1 MPLSIGQI
9 KKYLKQ
15 LQASRDQYIYYLG
28 TQAYQALKD
37 ETLSKDTLAETCTAL
52 DGIHTQ
58 IAEWEQNLVQ
68 AEAEK
73 AQAKRPTC
81 PYCGA
86 NVVKGAAFCPV
97 CGNSLFPAQEQAC
110 APASAMAAGTCP
122 TCGCVLT
129 ADAAFCPKCGAAVQ
143 PPAVVASATALQAPV
158 AAAPR
163 APAPPASEVAAPEVP
178 VAPPVAPA
186 AADAAAQVT
195 CQDCGSVYEDLSI
208 AFCPNCGSKIF

>member
-15 LQASRDQYIYYLG
+15 LQVSRDQYIYYLG
-28 TQAYQALKD
+28 TQAYQAVKD
-37 ETLSKDTLAETCTAL
+37 GTLSKEALADTCATL
-52 DGIHTQ
+52 DGIQTQ
-58 IAEWEQNLVQ
+58 IAEWEQNLAL

-97 CGNSLFPAQEQAC
+97 CGNSLLPAQEQAGT
-110 APASAMAAGTCP
+110 PAVGMAVGTCP

-129 ADAAFCPKCGAAVQ
+129 ADAAFCPKCGTAVQ
-143 PPAVVASATALQAPV
+143 PPA
-158 AAAPR
+158 AA
-163 APAPPASEVAAPEVP
+163 
-178 VAPPVAPA
+178 APA
-186 AADAAAQVT
+186 AAPAPAPQAPAATPGAPATAPAAPEAPESPAQVT
-195 CQDCGSVYEDLSI
+195 CQDCGSIYEDLSI

>member
-28 TQAYQALKD
+28 TQAYQAVKD
-37 ETLSKDTLAETCTAL
+37 GSLSKEALAETIVTL
-52 DGIHTQ
+52 DGIQTQ
-58 IAEWEQNLVQ
+58 IGEWENNLAQ
-68 AEAEK
+68 AEADK

-110 APASAMAAGTCP
+110 APTVGTAVGTCP

-129 ADAAFCPKCGAAVQ
+129 ADAAFCPKCGTPV
-143 PPAVVASATALQAPV
+143 QAPV
-158 AAAPR
+158 QEAQEAPVQE
-163 APAPPASEVAAPEVP
+163 APV
-178 VAPPVAPA
+178 VAPA
-186 AADAAAQVT
+186 MPATPAAPPTAPAADNKVT
-195 CQDCGSVYEDLSI
+195 CPHCGSGYEDMDM

>member
-15 LQASRDQYIYYLG
+15 LQASRDQYVYYLG
-28 TQAYQALKD
+28 TQAYQAIKD
-37 ETLSKDTLAETCTAL
+37 GTLSKEALAETCATL
-52 DGIHTQ
+52 DGIQTQ
-58 IAEWEQNLVQ
+58 IAEWEQNLTQ

-73 AQAKRPTC
+73 VQAKRPTC

-110 APASAMAAGTCP
+110 VPAAGLAAGACP

-129 ADAAFCPKCGAAVQ
+129 ADAAFCPKCGTAVQ
-143 PPAVVASATALQAPV
+143 PPVAVAPPAPAAIPESAPAPE
-158 AAAPR
+158 P
-163 APAPPASEVAAPEVP
+163 APAPPVAEAAGAS
-178 VAPPVAPA
+178 
-186 AADAAAQVT
+186 DKVT

>member
-28 TQAYQALKD
+28 NQAYQSVKD
-37 ETLSKDTLAETCTAL
+37 GSLSKEALAETIATL
-52 DGIHTQ
+52 DGIQTQ
-58 IAEWEQNLVQ
+58 IAEWENNLAQ
-68 AEAEK
+68 AEADK

-110 APASAMAAGTCP
+110 APPVGAAVGTCP

-129 ADAAFCPKCGAAVQ
+129 TDAAFCPKCGTPV
-143 PPAVVASATALQAPV
+143 QAPV
-158 AAAPR
+158 QEAH
-163 APAPPASEVAAPEVP
+163 E
-178 VAPPVAPA
+178 APA
-186 AADAAAQVT
+186 AAPSAPETPPAAPAEATADNKIT
-195 CQDCGSVYEDLSI
+195 CPNCGSGYEDMDM

>member
-28 TQAYQALKD
+28 TQAYQAVKD
-37 ETLSKDTLAETCTAL
+37 GSLSAQTLAETCATL
-52 DGIHTQ
+52 DGIQSQ
-58 IAEWEQNLVQ
+58 IAEWEGNLAQ
-68 AEAEK
+68 AESEK

-97 CGNSLFPAQEQAC
+97 CGNSLFPAAEQAC
-110 APASAMAAGTCP
+110 APGEGMAAGTCP

-129 ADAAFCPKCGAAVQ
+129 GDAAFCPKCGTPVQLPAAPAQ
-143 PPAVVASATALQAPV
+143 GAVVAAP
-158 AAAPR
+158 
-163 APAPPASEVAAPEVP
+163 PAPPETPAETSAEAQAAVVAK
-178 VAPPVAPA
+178 
-186 AADAAAQVT
+186 VT
-195 CQDCGSVYEDLSI
+195 CPTCSAEYQDLEMT
-208 AFCPNCGSKIF
+208 FCPNCGSKIF

>member
-28 TQAYQALKD
+28 TQAYQAAKEGNL
-37 ETLSKDTLAETCTAL
+37 TPNALAETVATL
-52 DGIHTQ
+52 DGIQNQ
-58 IAEWEQNLVQ
+58 IAEWQANLAQ

-73 AQAKRPTC
+73 AQARRPTC

-97 CGNSLFPAQEQAC
+97 CGNSLFPAQEQVC
-110 APASAMAAGTCP
+110 APAPGQAAGTCP

-129 ADAAFCPKCGAAVQ
+129 ADAAFCPKCGTPVQAPAIQTAPGQ
-143 PPAVVASATALQAPV
+143 PPVAVPQTPGPATPAETAPGQA
-158 AAAPR
+158 
-163 APAPPASEVAAPEVP
+163 
-178 VAPPVAPA
+178 APPVSSEEATPPEKTSG
-186 AADAAAQVT
+186 VT
-195 CQDCGSVYEDLSI
+195 CPECGTAYEDLEI
-208 AFCPNCGSKIF
+208 VFCPNCGSKIF

>member
-28 TQAYQALKD
+28 TQAYQAVKD
-37 ETLSKDTLAETCTAL
+37 GNLSAEALAETCTTL
-52 DGIHTQ
+52 DGIQSQ
-58 IAEWEQNLVQ
+58 IAEWEVNLAQ

-97 CGNSLFPAQEQAC
+97 CGNSLFPAAEQAC
-110 APASAMAAGTCP
+110 APGEGMATSACP

-129 ADAAFCPKCGAAVQ
+129 ADAAFCPKCGTPVQ
-143 PPAVVASATALQAPV
+143 VVATATA
-158 AAAPR
+158 
-163 APAPPASEVAAPEVP
+163 APAPAAPVMPAAPEP
-178 VAPPVAPA
+178 PAAPEAPA
-186 AADAAAQVT
+186 DTTMEETREATAAKVT
-195 CQDCGSVYEDLSI
+195 CPNCSSEYESLEMT
-208 AFCPNCGSKIF
+208 FCPNCGSKIF